1 MKTKHRKASHAKR
14 KYMAADPL
22 SIYRVMNR
30 ITTLT
35 PEEQMEMAL
44 PVRTAFESI
53 KKGTGTFDDFEALAV
68 AVNVSLVGGERISP
82 LVVSV
87 CVEAREGMLRA
98 NERFT
103 RLGKW
108 GFDGPA
114 LQALPEVMG
123 VYEQLLALCT
133 ATQLKSYMLECQKRI
148 KERNATLE
156 VEDV

>member
-44 PVRTAFESI
+44 PVRTAFESL
-53 KKGTGTFDDFEALAV
+53 KKGTGTPDDFEALAV

-82 LVVSV
+82 LVVGV
-87 CVEAREGMLRA
+87 CAQARDGMLRA
-98 NERFT
+98 LDRFQ

-114 LQALPEVMG
+114 LQVLPEVIDL
-123 VYEQLLALCT
+123 YEQLLALCT
-133 ATQLKSYMLECQKRI
+133 ATQLKGYMLECQKRI